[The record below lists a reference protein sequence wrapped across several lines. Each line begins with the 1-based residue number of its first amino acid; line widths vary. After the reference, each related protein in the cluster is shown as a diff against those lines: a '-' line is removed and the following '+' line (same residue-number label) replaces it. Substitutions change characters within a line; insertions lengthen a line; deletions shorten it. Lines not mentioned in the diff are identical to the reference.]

1 MARPPQTI
9 FCATLEP
16 GHYSS
21 GNSRS
26 ITVEAVY
33 DFASIARK
41 IQRPNPKRGRGEGFT
56 LPPPFYGSTELQ
68 MTLRRMR

>member
-1 MARPPQTI
+1 VARPPQTF
-9 FCATLEP
+9 FCAIPEP

-26 ITVEAVY
+26 LTVETVY

-41 IQRPNPKRGRGEGFT
+41 I
-56 LPPPFYGSTELQ
+56 
-68 MTLRRMR
+68 